1 MRTFSQ
7 ADWTRAL
14 EEWED
19 GEFSDEWDDEEP
31 TQRAILI
38 RAIRETPK
46 LLNDA
51 IAKNKSWHDVI
62 DYIMRKHETWRAELN
77 DRERLAQRD
86 REEADRPL
94 HREAVQTI
102 ASILER
108 IDHAR

>member
-1 MRTFSQ
+1 MKGMIFPPAGTKWDS
-7 ADWTRAL
+7 
-14 EEWED
+14 
-19 GEFSDEWDDEEP
+19 WDDEDP

-86 REEADRPL
+86 REEDEPT
-94 HREAVQTI
+94 HKQAVQTI